1 MQLVRDEKGSA
12 TVENIVWFPLLLL
25 IFAAIIQFG
34 LIFNARNAVQAASF
48 EAARQAVISE
58 EPTSQAES
66 AVYNFARGI
75 LPGWK
80 QGARVKAQVLTP
92 EGGSPG
98 ASITVN
104 VSYDV
109 PVFFAGLLPKLE
121 TSPGIFTV
129 KGGSTMTM
137 EEKP

>member
-1 MQLVRDEKGSA
+1 MTWNERGSA
-12 TVENIVWFPLLLL
+12 TVENIVWFPLLLM
-25 IFAAIIQFG
+25 IFAAIVQFG

-48 EAARQAVISE
+48 EAARQAVVSD

-80 QGARVKAQVLTP
+80 QGQRVKARVLTP
-92 EGGSPG
+92 DGVSPG
-98 ASITVN
+98 ASVTVN

-129 KGGSTMTM
+129 KGNSTMM
-137 EEKP
+137 IEEKP